1 MQIMNLIMLY
11 DYMQVINSIRKHYT
25 KNEYFHTHILFST
38 IHFLLEQKLNHSNYF
53 EKELIME
60 NFLHANDND
69 FHMYAEFGGLYF
81 HAFL

>member
-1 MQIMNLIMLY
+1 MNIF
-11 DYMQVINSIRKHYT
+11 IRIF
-25 KNEYFHTHILFST
+25 YFLQFI
-38 IHFLLEQKLNHSNYF
+38 FLLEQKLNHSNYF

-60 NFLHANDND
+60 NFLHVNDND